1 IYIYIYS
8 SFRGTIKGVF
18 FPQSF
23 DSSSP
28 ISCSATAAAR
38 YPARFKQGDL
48 FVFQIFGNCL
58 VPHPIHQLLQTIM
71 ADEEPVDPKQ
81 YLEETCKPKCVRPLR
96 AYQACVERIKG
107 DETGHKHCTGQYFDY
122 WKCVDDCVS
131 IRAFL
136 HPSSGTE

>member
-1 IYIYIYS
+1 MLLVVLRPWKSRTYS
-8 SFRGTIKGVF
+8 GSRGFAFR
-18 FPQSF
+18 
-23 DSSSP
+23 
-28 ISCSATAAAR
+28 
-38 YPARFKQGDL
+38 
-48 FVFQIFGNCL
+48 FQL

-122 WKCVDDCVS
+122 WKCVDDCV
-131 IRAFL
+131 ALKLFVKL
-136 HPSSGTE
+136 K

>member
-1 IYIYIYS
+1 MSLSLLYVYIYS
-8 SFRGTIKGVF
+8 SFRGTIKGGF
-18 FPQSF
+18 FPQNF
-23 DSSSP
+23 ASSSP
-28 ISCSATAAAR
+28 ISCSATAAAQ

-48 FVFQIFGNCL
+48 FFFQIFGNFL
-58 VPHPIHQLLQTIM
+58 VPHPIYQLLQTIM

-122 WKCVDDCVS
+122 WKCVDNCLLS
-131 IRAFL
+131 ENFG
-136 HPSSGTE
+136 P